1 MPTVSTWLNPSTF
14 KLLEDFAESI
24 NSSPSR
30 LIKQMIEDKI
40 KHYYNEEYARRVE
53 ELYKWL
59 YYEGDYLSFD
69 IYAKRI
75 LKNKNSEAILSIIS
89 TNDELRVLLK
99 TLGMLMLVV
108 SCKSYSDISSE
119 DILMIKNIKYA
130 IIDEI
135 KGIKVYYKPLF
146 YAKILWLKCIDK
158 IRNASLNN
166 QRDWEKYAFTCGLQA
181 ITFLSED
188 TLSEIY
194 NKLGLHNIEDKWK
207 ELIKY
212 AINITNSPEKIV
224 EKCANCRS
232 EIVNGKCSCKNTIK
246 YLSDINL

>member
-1 MPTVSTWLNPSTF
+1 MPTVSIWLNPSTF
-14 KLLEDFAESI
+14 KLLEDFAESV
-24 NSSPSR
+24 NSSPSK
-30 LIKQMIEDKI
+30 LIKQMIEDKV
-40 KHYYNEEYARRVE
+40 KRYYNEEYVRRVE

-89 TNDELRVLLK
+89 TNDELRILLK

-108 SCKSYSDISSE
+108 SCKSYSDIPSE

-135 KGIKVYYKPLF
+135 KGIKIYYKPLL

-166 QRDWEKYAFTCGLQA
+166 QRDWEKYAFACGLQA

-212 AINITNSPEKIV
+212 AINIINSSEKIV

-232 EIVNGKCSCKNTIK
+232 EIINGKCSCKHTIK